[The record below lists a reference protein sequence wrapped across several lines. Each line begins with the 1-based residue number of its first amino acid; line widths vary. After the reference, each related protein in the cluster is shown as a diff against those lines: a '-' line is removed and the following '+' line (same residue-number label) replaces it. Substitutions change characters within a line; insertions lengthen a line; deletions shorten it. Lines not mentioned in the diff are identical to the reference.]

1 MERVYCYTMKYRG
14 DEFDENYA
22 EWLVTPDGTSPFFVR
37 NIEEACDAVV
47 GRELF
52 TARDYVDAV
61 NDGIALGR
69 MGYTSAEIID
79 VEQSEEDF

>member
-1 MERVYCYTMKYRG
+1 MERVYSYTMKYRG
-14 DEFDENYA
+14 DEYDDNYA
-22 EWLVTPDGTSPFFVR
+22 EWLVTPEGSTPFYVR
-37 NIEEACDAVV
+37 NIEEPSDAIV

-69 MGYTSAEIID
+69 MGYTSAEIVYIEKD
-79 VEQSEEDF
+79 EEEF